1 MAAMFAL
8 TDEMKSVIGKES
20 TPYPAEYTSTG
31 IRAFARGV
39 GYTDRVYYD
48 VDVAKAAGY
57 ANLPAPPCY
66 LGVPVF
72 VPGESDATYGAPRQ
86 TGSTSLQHGLKD
98 ILDGGTSI
106 TYNRMPV
113 AGETLYFTSQV
124 SNLET
129 KESKSLGIMLLV
141 SNRQTFRDSAGNVV
155 FTVDV
160 QAIWY

>member
-1 MAAMFAL
+1 MAATFTL

-20 TPYPAEYTSTG
+20 TPYPAEYTTTG
-31 IRAFARGV
+31 IRSFARGV
-39 GYTDRVYYD
+39 GYTDLVYYD
-48 VDVAKAAGY
+48 VEAAKAAGY

-72 VPGESDATYGAPRQ
+72 IPEGSDSTYGAPRQ
-86 TGSTSLQHGLKD
+86 SGSASLQHGLKD

-106 TYNRMPV
+106 TYARIPV
-113 AGETLYFTSQV
+113 AGETLFFTSQV

-141 SNRQTFRDSAGNVV
+141 SNRQTFRDSAGTVV
-155 FTVDV
+155 FTVDA